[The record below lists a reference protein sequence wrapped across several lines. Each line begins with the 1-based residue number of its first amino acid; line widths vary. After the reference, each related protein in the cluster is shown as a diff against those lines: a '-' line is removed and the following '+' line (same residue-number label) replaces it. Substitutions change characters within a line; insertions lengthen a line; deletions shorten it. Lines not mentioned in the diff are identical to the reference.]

1 MANDASNLNNETE
14 QRLSTIERGVQE
26 HEALLKSGKLS
37 VPITPP
43 APAYTPIPG
52 LNGPQPARGAVRG
65 SYPANTISD
74 VDFASTHATNAPL
87 RSPIFPPQP
96 AVTPNNLATKQ
107 TVVLSHSAAANAI
120 PGHSVAVTST
130 PVTIPPTQTPTRPTP
145 IGTPPRIG
153 PRPVPPRERR
163 FSDFGGFSDSPT
175 GGPVGP
181 LPVSPRTLLPIR
193 GVISSPAPLQ
203 NSPLPFSPRRPFFG
217 STTLDQMDDGLSRT
231 AILASRTVQN
241 VPYTFRGIWSQFL
254 SYLIGDEVLS
264 GTTIW
269 LCLATNTNSQPGTG
283 NANWQAN
290 GSYNAFQGAWS
301 SATSYVIGDEVS
313 YQGNFWY
320 ALAAN
325 TNSAPTTSNANWQVV
340 GPTNLDNVADGTTYN
355 RVKAT
360 EVTTGFVK
368 QVNDGTTIRGAADIG
383 MVVKVGGHIQSTA
396 IVDGRSEGVGTT
408 VQQLNSTGQLVSA
421 DQVAAD
427 GSTFSRIHTSEITGN
442 NWDASKAGNSHSQ
455 AQYISSITGLIRNLI
470 PDSEWRTFNASSPLY
485 WTQVGGSGWSIY
497 NGAGQTGGNLLN
509 FFGTG
514 SPSPVNYVYSKPFYL
529 SAGSYT
535 ISFYVNASNVT
546 SWSSFPAA
554 VNDRFLSYTS
564 FGSGAFPTLGVAQRF
579 SQNFTITI
587 KNYAHST
594 AFSVGDLIIDSNGH
608 GQICSTAGTT
618 GGSSPTWSSVIGNFT
633 NDGSA
638 VWRCHSLTGQV
649 GVSILINVNGTTIT
663 NGGALQISGLQLE
676 TQNSAGLATAYRVN
690 DGDDTSGTTLIDFA
704 SGSHAS
710 KVLDNIGD
718 GATYIRPAYVNADHT
733 FHVSTPL
740 VNQSSISGSAGDTTS
755 YTSTTS
761 SITWSWNAFS
771 LYFPDGTT
779 LSVSS
784 GSTQFTGLAANTTYY
799 FDMYIVKSTLTMT
812 IVLSDQNSG
821 QSPSSTQYLV
831 QTVGAD
837 GHVVLW
843 TDRTAVSAASGGG
856 SGGGGTCFS
865 GDVKVQTAQG
875 FVRMDALPDEFE
887 IVNLTGH
894 HRATVIRHPVSDETL
909 QVMPCG
915 GLVTSGHLI
924 KQGDGWASASSVF
937 PRESERRGIPLYDIH
952 VDTGMPENMH
962 YILENGFIAHNKS
975 RVSCFD
981 AATRVRTPEGWV
993 RFDDLSPRDR
1003 VQTAD
1008 GIFDAVVFSH
1018 ATNGKGR
1025 FCVLPSGSIATDD
1038 HLVKLVPAEAWKHA
1052 DELFPVTDEMPFK
1065 VFNLAVVGSD
1075 YYETEDVLAHDRDM
1089 EGA

>member
-1 MANDASNLNNETE
+1 MADAPMTPIQRAVARNQANLAKGPRTY
-14 QRLSTIERGVQE
+14 V
-26 HEALLKSGKLS
+26 S
-37 VPITPP
+37 VAEGSPNPP
-43 APAYTPIPG
+43 AAPLGSSSYGPVRGNPFIPG
-52 LNGPQPARGAVRG
+52 QVLDTNIAQ
-65 SYPANTISD
+65 IE
-74 VDFASTHATNAPL
+74 STSAPL
-87 RSPIFPPQP
+87 RSGLFLMPSPV
-96 AVTPNNLATKQ
+96 ANT
-107 TVVLSHSAAANAI
+107 TVSQKAELAAADRATRNLETRVAAI
-120 PGHSVAVTST
+120 ENT
-130 PVTIPPTQTPTRPTP
+130 PVATTDPNSHILVHMPVPPAPPITRLQPHTGVHLP
-145 IGTPPRIG
+145 APPRIG
-153 PRPVPPRERR
+153 QSLKDFYRPPIPVAPIRPA
-163 FSDFGGFSDSPT
+163 PAT
-175 GGPVGP
+175 GDIGAQIANQKLQQSYMSPVGVNP
-181 LPVSPRTLLPIR
+181 SLTHDFIGDGLNRVAIDAGHASVNVAYNFR
-193 GVISSPAPLQ
+193 GVWSA
-203 NSPLPFSPRRPFFG
+203 
-217 STTLDQMDDGLSRT
+217 TT
-231 AILASRTVQN
+231 AYVQ
-241 VPYTFRGIWSQFL
+241 
-254 SYLIGDEVLS
+254 GDEVVYVADY
-264 GTTIW
+264 W
-269 LCLATNTNSQPGTG
+269 LCLANNTNSTPTT
-283 NANWQAN
+283 AN
-290 GSYNAFQGAWS
+290 GDWQVVGSYSSFLGAWNSTTAYAQGA
-301 SATSYVIGDEVS
+301 EVT
-313 YQGNFWY
+313 YNGNFWV
-320 ALAAN
+320 ATAAN
-325 TNSAPTTSNANWQVV
+325 TNSAPSTSNPNWQIA
-340 GPTNLDNVADGTTYN
+340 GPANLDNVADGVTYQ
-355 RVKAT
+355 RPLATALTSGQVDLSKAG
-360 EVTTGFVK
+360 VVSK
-368 QVNDGTTIRGAADIG
+368 VLSNIADDA
-383 MVVKVGGHIQSTA
+383 TY
-396 IVDGRSEGVGTT
+396 
-408 VQQLNSTGQLVSA
+408 
-421 DQVAAD
+421 
-427 GSTFSRIHTSEITGN
+427 SRIHTSEITGN

-546 SWSSFPAA
+546 SWNSFPAA

-564 FGSGAFPTLGVAQRF
+564 FGSNAFPTLGVAQRF

-831 QTVGAD
+831 QTIGAD